1 MILSKVTIT
10 GADHTV
16 KVSDLVE
23 ISEEYPYV
31 EWGILFSQ
39 DKQGCEYRYPREE
52 WLEELRTQ
60 KLNNLSA
67 HLCGQWVKD
76 ITEVRGYDQFM
87 GRFSFV
93 HYLDGI
99 YRIFRRMQLNM
110 TDDRFATLMYEEI
123 RFILMGVP
131 TVIIQ
136 TKRLFETLTKSYIGS
151 DMSYNNKKS
160 LTTQFAFLYDAS
172 GGKGQLPR
180 TWSKP
185 LHKIPCGLAGGL
197 NPSNLR
203 DQLYYM
209 NDFVSDNTIWIDM
222 ESGVRTD
229 NKFDLKKVR
238 QCLEIAKPYV
248 HS

>member
-16 KVSDLVE
+16 KVADLVE

-60 KLNNLSA
+60 RLNLSA

-76 ITEVRGYDQFM
+76 ITEMRGYDQFG

-110 TDDRFATLMYEEI
+110 TDERFVNILYEEV
-123 RFILMGVP
+123 RTILMGVP

-136 TKRLFETLTKSYIGS
+136 TKRLFETLVKSHIGS
-151 DMSYNNKKS
+151 DMYYNNKKFPV
-160 LTTQFAFLYDAS
+160 TQFAFLYDAS

-180 TWSKP
+180 CWSRP
-185 LHKIPCGLAGGL
+185 LNKLSCGLAGGL
-197 NPSNLR
+197 NPNNLKE
-203 DQLYYM
+203 QLCFM
-209 NDFVSDNTIWIDM
+209 NEIVGDNTIWIDM

-248 HS
+248 YS